1 MSLKK
6 SSNVLEVKIHQKK
19 GRGNV
24 AFHPEKKCGIFSIS
38 LHDTQA
44 FSERGSE
51 TEITLIFMKI
61 FICL

>member
-1 MSLKK
+1 M
-6 SSNVLEVKIHQKK
+6 
-19 GRGNV
+19 

-44 FSERGSE
+44 FSERESE

-61 FICL
+61 II